1 MLEPSKYISDAVHG
15 TVPLTAVEV
24 AVVASKSFQRLRN
37 VRQLGLAH
45 YVYPGAD
52 YSRFAHSI
60 GACSLTG
67 RILTALDAS
76 PTPSKLDDRG
86 RQLVRLAALLHDVG
100 HYPFSHTFEHAL
112 IQHHS
117 MSLLQ
122 PKSGDGSTGDPQ
134 KAPLKHESVGSHVL
148 RLDPQICGA
157 LRDHHIEPEE
167 VSDIFRRQKP
177 GTFSSLVSSDLDVD
191 RIDYLMRTAHHSGL
205 PYGNVDVGYLI
216 TQMRLDEQN
225 RLCLSAKALRAA
237 EHLLI
242 NRYFDYRQVAFHKTV
257 AGFELALQELLVGMV
272 KENMFDM
279 SEEKVDTMI
288 TSGDWAL
295 FDDIAMSEQI
305 RNYAVRHKE
314 DDMGVFARSVLDRQP
329 PVLLYEHEYLAKRGV
344 EARSFGTTKKALAAV
359 QNQICEKFA
368 ISPARIIVWDRSDV
382 ALTKI
387 GSQVPVADYVHRG
400 HGKLESRY
408 EEAVRILRKNSA
420 QSDDIMSL
428 RSSLMSVLADR
439 ALYALRLYGFL
450 TSTEKEK
457 LSDIR
462 AETLRCARSWE
473 LEVSA

>member
-1 MLEPSKYISDAVHG
+1 MLAPAKYISDAVHG

-24 AVVASKSFQRLRN
+24 AVVGSKSFQRLRN

-60 GACSLTG
+60 GACSLAG
-67 RILTALDAS
+67 RILTALDSS
-76 PTPSKLDDRG
+76 PTPSNLDDRG

-112 IQHHS
+112 GQHHS

-134 KAPLKHESVGSHVL
+134 KAPLKHESVGSHIL
-148 RLDPQICGA
+148 RLDSQISSA
-157 LRDHHIEPEE
+157 LRSHSIEPEE

-177 GTFSSLVSSDLDVD
+177 GTFASLVSSDLDVD
-191 RIDYLMRTAHHSGL
+191 RIDYLMRTAHYSGL

-216 TQMRLDEQN
+216 TQMRLDEKK
-225 RLCLSAKALRAA
+225 RLCLSAKAMRAA

-257 AGFELALQELLVGMV
+257 AGFELALQELLTGMAS
-272 KENMFDM
+272 ENMFDM
-279 SEEKVDTMI
+279 SEQKIDAMI
-288 TSGDWAL
+288 ASGEWAL
-295 FDDIAMSEQI
+295 FDDVTMLDKI
-305 RNYAVRHKE
+305 RNFAVTHHS
-314 DDMGVFARSVLDRQP
+314 DNMGVFARSVLDRQP

-344 EARSFGTTKKALAAV
+344 EARSFGTTKRALVAV
-359 QNQICEKFA
+359 QEEICKKYS
-368 ISPARIIVWDRSDV
+368 ISPSRIIVWDRSDV

-387 GSQVPVADYVHRG
+387 GSHVPVADYVHRG
-400 HGKLESRY
+400 NGKLESRY

-420 QSDDIMSL
+420 LSDDIMSMK
-428 RSSLMSVLADR
+428 SSLMSVLADR

-450 TSTEKEK
+450 TESERGR
-457 LSDIR
+457 LSEIR
-462 AETLRCARSWE
+462 AETLNLARSWE
-473 LEVSA
+473 LEVTA